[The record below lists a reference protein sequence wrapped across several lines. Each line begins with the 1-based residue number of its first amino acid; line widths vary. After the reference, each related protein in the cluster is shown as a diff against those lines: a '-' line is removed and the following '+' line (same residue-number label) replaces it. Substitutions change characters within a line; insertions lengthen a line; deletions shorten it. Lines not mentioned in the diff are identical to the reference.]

1 MAGRFVSRF
10 VAIAVAAMVVAAGM
24 PAASAAADTTP
35 PVLHSV
41 SLTRTSAV
49 PGDTVTATIDASDD
63 VGVVRSEV
71 GLVEGTSRRTS
82 VAASESTPLT
92 VDFVV
97 TTSWANGTHQV
108 HYLRIED
115 AAGNFAVYLVDGRY
129 SSSPS
134 SATTT
139 HDVDLTGP
147 AVTVS
152 GASDRTA
159 PQLTSFTRTSMAA
172 SAGEPSTYS
181 YSVTDVAGDV
191 ETVQVNWRSPVS
203 NRFAQSNLSVA
214 SAGTGTVTAVLP
226 HAGPWL
232 LSSIEVSDGKG
243 NYAGYQPTG
252 TVLFVGGGRATHDL
266 DLSSLGLQ
274 VVPAKQQIRVV
285 PRPGGLT
292 LVRVG
297 GELSDDTVL
306 SGYRVTLQ
314 PAGQVREVSMA
325 ALSTGILDLAGL
337 PNGVNQNVT
346 VVARS
351 QWGDSPAASA
361 SGRPVLSGNVTGV
374 ADVTGDGRSDV
385 VAQRQYGVAQ
395 DTTVMA
401 YAGQDAGGLRGPTAQ
416 FAADQDGCEGLGA
429 ASLTIYGGGQILC
442 QRDDLR
448 AKGLFGG
455 NVLLGSRGWRAMQ
468 WVDGGFSLNADSHP
482 DVIAVNAKGELLLYP
497 MTSRSQLLAATRI
510 GTGWGSMIS
519 VISAGDLNGDGRND
533 IAAVD
538 AAGRLWL
545 YPGNGRGG
553 VTARRQIGSGWQTMG
568 ALLPLRDLS
577 GDGRADLGGITM
589 GGDLRLY
596 RGTGTGGVR
605 AGVVIGTGWQRYL

>member
-1 MAGRFVSRF
+1 MSGRVVSRI
-10 VAIAVAAMVVAAGM
+10 VAVAAVAIVVATGM
-24 PAASAAADTTP
+24 PAVTAATDTTP

-41 SLTRTSAV
+41 SLSRTSAV
-49 PGDTVTATIDASDD
+49 PGDTVTATIDATDD
-63 VGVVRSEV
+63 VGVARSEV
-71 GLVEGTSRRTS
+71 RLVEGTSRRTS
-82 VAASESTPLT
+82 YAAGESTPLT
-92 VDFVV
+92 ADFVV

-108 HYLRIED
+108 HSLRIED
-115 AAGNFAVYLVDGRY
+115 AAGNFAVYLLDGRY

-147 AVTVS
+147 SVTVS
-152 GASDRTA
+152 GASDRTP
-159 PQLTSFTRTSMAA
+159 PQLTSFARTSMAA

-181 YSVTDVAGDV
+181 YSVTDVPGDP

-203 NRFAQSNLSVA
+203 NRFAQSDLSVA

-232 LSSIEVSDGKG
+232 LSSIEVGDGKG
-243 NYAGYQPTG
+243 NYAAYQPTG

-274 VVPAKQQIRVV
+274 VAPAKQQIRVV
-285 PRPGGLT
+285 PRPGRLT
-292 LVRVG
+292 LVRVA
-297 GELSDDTVL
+297 GERSDDTVL
-306 SGYRVTLQ
+306 AGYRVTLQ
-314 PAGQVREVSMA
+314 PAGEVREVSMA

-337 PNGVNQNVT
+337 PNGVNQTVT
-346 VVARS
+346 LVARS

-361 SGRPVLSGNVTGV
+361 SGRPVLSGNVTGI

-401 YAGQDAGGLRGPTAQ
+401 YAGSDAGGLRGPTAQ
-416 FAADQDGCEGLGA
+416 FAADQGGCDELGA
-429 ASLTIYGGGQILC
+429 TSLSIYGGGQILC
-442 QRDDLR
+442 QHDDLW
-448 AKGLFGG
+448 AKWLFGG
-455 NVLLGSRGWRAMQ
+455 NVMLGSRGWRTMR
-468 WVDGGFSLNADSHP
+468 WVDGGYTLNADSHA
-482 DVIAVNAKGELLLYP
+482 DVVAVNPEGELLLYP
-497 MTSRSQLLAATRI
+497 MTSRGTLLAATRI

-519 VISAGDLNGDGRND
+519 VVSAGDLSGDRRND

-538 AAGRLWL
+538 ASGRLWL

-553 VTARRQIGSGWQTMG
+553 VTARRQIGSGWQHMG

-577 GDGRADLGGITM
+577 GDGKADLGGITM
-589 GGDLRLY
+589 GGELRLY